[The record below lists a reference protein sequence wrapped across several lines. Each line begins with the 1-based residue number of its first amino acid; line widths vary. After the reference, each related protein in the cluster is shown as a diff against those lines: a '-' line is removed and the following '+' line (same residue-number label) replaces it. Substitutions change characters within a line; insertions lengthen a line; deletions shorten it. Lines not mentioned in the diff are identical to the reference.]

1 MLLLGYDFL
10 FLLQSGPDSSSGST
24 LDFKAKG
31 NKFKPLLMQY
41 LYFAFFLDASFLK
54 KTIAWLDAIGLRDRR
69 FQVS

>member
-10 FLLQSGPDSSSGST
+10 LLFQSGPDSSSGST

-41 LYFAFFLDASFLK
+41 LYFAFFLDAYFL
-54 KTIAWLDAIGLRDRR
+54 KTIAWLDAIGLRDCR